1 MKNDC
6 KMQISEAEMKRSLIN
21 FMVTPCIK
29 WCRTLFIYQL
39 THTTL
44 KA

>member
-1 MKNDC
+1 MRQMKT
-6 KMQISEAEMKRSLIN
+6 QSLLILYCWR
-21 FMVTPCIK
+21 F
-29 WCRTLFIYQL
+29 CRTLFIYQL